1 MARLLLVEDELPL
14 LTSLAEQFPW
24 RECGITKLMTA
35 QNGQEALAIC
45 RKEKPDI
52 LLTDIRMPG
61 MTGLDLARQ
70 VQTMEYPMAVIFISA
85 YSDIAYLRDALRLRA
100 ADYLLKPVDEDELA
114 RVLMRAQYA
123 LEHSARMQERSDMVH
138 QYNDEL
144 RVSVLSAILLKR
156 GDSAMLHAQAE
167 IVGLVSEKD
176 WWCAMLS
183 PAPALLGGEQMEQ
196 LARKHLATLVEE
208 AMDIP
213 LEEGAAALLLR
224 LNGRPPADALEAI
237 REDAARFLS
246 DGDGK
251 GLELSIADKLA
262 LLYGLGSEFVLQLQS
277 RQAFG
282 SGSLSNAGTLCRR
295 IVAYVD
301 QHYMEHDLSVSTMSR
316 ELHYTA
322 SYICTVFRKEY
333 GQTIHSYI
341 NQQRLHH
348 ARVLLRNTS
357 LPVSR
362 IAEMTGY
369 ENENYF
375 SRMFKSDAGVS
386 PLRYRRNT

>member
-1 MARLLLVEDELPL
+1 MARLLLVEDERLL
-14 LTSLAEQFPW
+14 LTDLAEQFPW
-24 RECGITKLMTA
+24 HECGITQLMTA
-35 QNGQEALAIC
+35 QNGQEAWVIC
-45 RKEKPDI
+45 QRERPDI

-70 VQTMEYPMAVIFISA
+70 VQTLEYPVAVIFISA
-85 YSDIAYLRDALRLRA
+85 YSDIAYLREALRLHA

-123 LEHSARMQERSDMVH
+123 LEHSARMRERSDMVH
-138 QYNDEL
+138 QYTDEL
-144 RVSVLSAILLKR
+144 RGSVLSAILLKR
-156 GDSAMLHAQAE
+156 GDSAMLMAQAE
-167 IVGLVSEKD
+167 IVGLVSGED
-176 WWCAMLS
+176 WWCVLMS
-183 PAPALLGGEQMEQ
+183 PAQALLGGEQMEQ
-196 LARKHLATLVEE
+196 LARKHLSELVQE
-208 AMDIP
+208 AIDIP
-213 LEEGAAALLLR
+213 LEEGAAAVLR
-224 LNGRPPADALEAI
+224 LSGKPLAAALDAI
-237 REDAARFLS
+237 QQDAARFFS

-251 GLELSIADKLA
+251 SIELFITDSLDS
-262 LLYGLGSEFVLQLQS
+262 LYGLGSEFVLQLQS
-277 RQAFG
+277 KQAFG
-282 SGSLSNAGTLCRR
+282 SGSLSNADALCRR
-295 IVAYVD
+295 IVSYID
-301 QHYMEHDLSVSTMSR
+301 QHYMEYDLSVSTMSR

-341 NQQRLHH
+341 NQQRLYH

-386 PLRYRRNT
+386 PLRYRRNP